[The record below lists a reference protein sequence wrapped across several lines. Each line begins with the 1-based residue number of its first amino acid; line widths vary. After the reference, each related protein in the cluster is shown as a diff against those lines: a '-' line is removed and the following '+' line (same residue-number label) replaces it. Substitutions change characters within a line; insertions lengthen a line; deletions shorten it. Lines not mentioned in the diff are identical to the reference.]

1 MPHTPTRTPTIA
13 VVGACNID
21 LISYV
26 PRMPALG
33 ETLHGT
39 RFQMGFG
46 GKGANQ
52 AVMAAKLG
60 AAVTMISKVGRDT
73 FGENTVK
80 NFERLGISTRHVH
93 VTDQAFSGVAP
104 IAVDTEG
111 RNSIIIVTG
120 ANDLLTA
127 EEVEAA
133 REEIAASDALVC
145 QLEVPL
151 AVSLAA
157 LRLAR
162 QEGVRTIFNPAP
174 ARAELPPEFYA
185 LSDILCPNESETELL
200 TGLPVSSLA
209 ESERAALELL
219 RRGAGAVILT
229 LGGRG
234 SMVVTPHSAEHVPV
248 QKVRAVDTTGAG
260 DAYVGSLA
268 YFLAA
273 GLMLTE
279 AARKAGAVATRS
291 VLKPGTQTSFPDREE
306 VAEILGSSH

>member
-1 MPHTPTRTPTIA
+1 MPHTPLRAPAIT

-52 AVMAAKLG
+52 AVMAAQLG

-73 FGENTVK
+73 FGENTLK
-80 NFERLGISTRHVH
+80 NFQQRGVSTQHVH
-93 VTDQAFSGVAP
+93 VTDRAFSGVAP
-104 IAVDTEG
+104 IAVDPEG

-127 EEVEAA
+127 EEIEAA
-133 REEIAASDALVC
+133 RAEIAASEVLVC
-145 QLEVPL
+145 QLEVPV

-157 LRLAR
+157 LRVAR
-162 QEGVRTIFNPAP
+162 REGVRTIFNPAP
-174 ARAELPPEFYA
+174 ARTELPPELYA
-185 LSDILCPNESETELL
+185 VSDILCPNESETEML
-200 TGLPVSSLA
+200 TGMPVSSLA
-209 ESERAALELL
+209 ECEAAARELL
-219 RRGAGAVILT
+219 RRGAGTVILT
-229 LGGRG
+229 LGERG
-234 SMVVTPHSAEHVPV
+234 SLVVTAHGVEHVPV
-248 QKVRAVDTTGAG
+248 EPVRAVDSTGAG

-268 YFLAA
+268 YFLATGA
-273 GLMLTE
+273 TVVE

-291 VLKPGTQTSFPDREE
+291 VLKPGTQASFPSREE
-306 VAEILGSSH
+306 LADVLGAAP

>member
-1 MPHTPTRTPTIA
+1 MKAQTPAIT

-52 AVMAAKLG
+52 AAMAARLG

-73 FGENTVK
+73 FGENTLK
-80 NFERLGISTRHVH
+80 NFQQLGVSTRHVH

-104 IAVDTEG
+104 IAVDSEG

-120 ANDLLTA
+120 ANDLLTV
-127 EEVEAA
+127 EEIEAA
-133 REEIAASDALVC
+133 RVEIAASDVLVC
-145 QLEVPL
+145 QLEVPV

-162 QEGVRTIFNPAP
+162 REGVRTIFNPAP
-174 ARAELPPEFYA
+174 ARTELPPEIYA
-185 LSDILCPNESETELL
+185 LSDILCPNESETEML
-200 TGLPVSSLA
+200 TGMPVPTLA
-209 ESERAALELL
+209 ECEAAARELL
-219 RRGAGAVILT
+219 RRGAGTVILT
-229 LGGRG
+229 LGERG
-234 SMVVTPHSAEHVPV
+234 SMVVSARGTEHVPG

-273 GLMLTE
+273 GASLPE
-279 AARKAGAVATRS
+279 AACKAGAVATRS
-291 VLKPGTQTSFPDREE
+291 VLKPGTQTSFPGREE
-306 VAEILGSSH
+306 LADILGAHP